1 MLRAAPQRYGDVL
14 VTWGD
19 PCDTEPCKLLPAAA
33 FAAGD
38 AAPAPRA
45 DLRRRWGAPDEE
57 TGENSHTVTWRFFS
71 SCAGWNPPPT
81 AAELHHAVRTSTP
94 DARQQAVIRKWLGAH
109 IDGEDI
115 LLLQNASIL
124 TGKLY
129 GRGMRLPARDVSASL
144 PKGTPMHSGAPST
157 ISRALPA

>member
-1 MLRAAPQRYGDVL
+1 MVRAAPQRYGDVL

-19 PCDTEPCKLLPAAA
+19 PWDTEPCDLLPAAA

-38 AAPAPRA
+38 GAPAPRA

-94 DARQQAVIRKWLGAH
+94 DARQQAVIRKWLGEATPREFVLAWVEEAYGWEDLVAAAH
-109 IDGEDI
+109 RVGFRDNRTCRM
-115 LLLQNASIL
+115 LNQFA
-124 TGKLY
+124 
-129 GRGMRLPARDVSASL
+129 RGHGHGD
-144 PKGTPMHSGAPST
+144 
-157 ISRALPA
+157 